1 MTDFDRRLPLY
12 VIALFALTAA
22 MAFIVYWGG

>member
-12 VIALFALTAA
+12 IAALFALTAA
-22 MAFIVYWGG
+22 MACLVYQGG

>member
-12 VIALFALTAA
+12 ILAWFLLTAA
-22 MAFIVYWGG
+22 LSAAVFYGG